1 MRHSERGGSIQSVPF
16 AKLLFLGSC
25 LLCRYDAII
34 DLTRS
39 LNSQYCS
46 PAETQQATQQI
57 LRSLFPAWLLP
68 AFRAMFSRPLPT
80 ASCRLNAWVT
90 ALTCQWLM
98 GPSKVNDV
106 ELADGTLGR
115 AQGVLI
121 ERCRYLEQSGC
132 ASICINSCKVPTQV
146 PFATVLCDAFRHF
159 SLLDSSCD
167 MLICCITC
175 LPLHS
180 LQMQTFFTEDM
191 ALPLSMTPNYED
203 FSCQFAFGVEPKPQ
217 DEDEVFRTPCFRQ
230 CPSKQ
235 AHRVPQCPQ
244 IEC

>member
-1 MRHSERGGSIQSVPF
+1 MVAHLGVDSEYQGCGTLCAVAALSFSV
-16 AKLLFLGSC
+16 AKLHFLDSC
-25 LLCRYDAII
+25 SLCRYDAII

-39 LNSQYCS
+39 LNSRYCN

-98 GPSKVNDV
+98 GPCKVNDV
-106 ELADGTLGR
+106 ELADGTIGK

-146 PFATVLCDAFRHF
+146 HGFAYYSLRCI
-159 SLLDSSCD
+159 SLLLAAEFVMWYAVMLHSC
-167 MLICCITC
+167 METPSLA
-175 LPLHS
+175 LLLHS
-180 LQMQTFFTEDM
+180 LFKCRR
-191 ALPLSMTPNYED
+191 
-203 FSCQFAFGVEPKPQ
+203 FSL
-217 DEDEVFRTPCFRQ
+217 RTWPCR
-230 CPSKQ
+230 S
-235 AHRVPQCPQ
+235 A
-244 IEC
+244 